1 MNDTPGD
8 TPDPPA
14 RATPPGNTLT
24 DTPARAPE
32 EGPLRGR
39 GVRSLSLADDLRF
52 NLQFMLPY
60 LLQGIFTRER
70 FWVGFFARVHRDP
83 LAVRLLSAF
92 RRKYG
97 SDYLSLHM
105 LNSKALLVL
114 DVEGV
119 RQVLDN
125 SPLRYADPPAK
136 RNGMARFQPGAVTIS
151 RDAAWR
157 DRRRFNEAVL
167 HGPQQAHPRAGPF
180 LEIVAREAGA
190 TRSRPGTRLVWDDL
204 QDLFR
209 RITLQVIFGPGARND
224 AALWE
229 GLRAMMRES
238 NRPLGP
244 AGRRPS
250 RHFEPF
256 YERMRRYL
264 RRPQEGSLV
273 STFAEAP
280 QSAETRVENQVPH
293 WMFAMNETLATNTA
307 RALALILAHPRVEQR
322 VREELEGVDLSTAEG
337 VQGLTYLE
345 GCLLEAMRLW
355 PTTPVLVREALA
367 PDTLGGLGRLGSL
380 GGVPVAPGQ
389 QVLIHNGFQHRD
401 RESYHLADVF
411 SPESWPEAW
420 ADYRFNHLSHGP
432 QVCAGVGL
440 ALLLGKA
447 VLAALLSRER
457 YVLLK
462 PALDPS
468 RPLPHA
474 YDYFALTLE
483 RVPLG

>member
-1 MNDTPGD
+1 MNDTPAH
-8 TPDPPA
+8 TPE
-14 RATPPGNTLT
+14 RAAGAGV
-24 DTPARAPE
+24 TPAGRVRA
-32 EGPLRGR
+32 
-39 GVRSLSLADDLRF
+39 LSPADDLRF
-52 NLQFMLPY
+52 NVQFMLPY

-70 FWVGFFARVHRDP
+70 FWVGFFARFHRDP

-105 LNSKALLVL
+105 LNTKALLVL

-125 SPLRYADPPAK
+125 SPSRYADPPAK
-136 RNGMARFQPGAVTIS
+136 RNGMSRFQPGAVTIS
-151 RDAAWR
+151 RDEAWR

-167 HGPQQAHPRAGPF
+167 HGPQQGHPHAAHF

-224 AALWE
+224 SALWE
-229 GLRAMMRES
+229 GLRAMLRES

-244 AGRRPS
+244 AARRPS
-250 RHFEPF
+250 RFFEPF

-273 STFAEAP
+273 SAFAEAP
-280 QSAETRVENQVPH
+280 QSAETRAENQVPH
-293 WMFAMNETLATNTA
+293 WMFAMNETLATNAA
-307 RALALILAHPRVEQR
+307 RALALILAHPQVEQR

-337 VQGLTYLE
+337 VQRLTYLE

-367 PDTLGGLGRLGSL
+367 PDTLGSPGGLE
-380 GGVPVAPGQ
+380 GVPVAPGQ

-420 ADYRFNHLSHGP
+420 DDYRFNHLSHGP
-432 QVCAGVGL
+432 QVCAGIGL
-440 ALLLGKA
+440 TLLIGKA

-457 YVLLK
+457 YVLIE

-483 RVPLG
+483 RLPLT